1 MYKVAFHPIYVHPVP
16 KNHRFPMEK
25 YELLPQQ
32 LIYEGIIEK
41 SQLFEPSQDMEYD
54 FSIHDA
60 NYLNRLFT
68 LNLSKKEERA
78 SGFLQS
84 RQLIDREICIT
95 NGTIEASLN
104 AIDNKVAFNIAGGT
118 HHAFSNRP
126 EGFCLLN
133 DHAIASMHL
142 INQSLVNNILIIDLD
157 VHQGN
162 GTAEIFKNEPRV
174 FTFSMHGKKNYPNIK
189 PASNLDIG
197 LEDNISDNLYLAI
210 LEEQLD
216 LIISQF
222 KPDYI
227 FYQAGVDVLA
237 TDKLGRLNLSIDGTK
252 QRDNLVFN
260 FAKTLEIPITVT
272 MGGGYSSDIKKILK
286 AHCNTFK
293 SASEIL
299 F

>member
-104 AIDNKVAFNIAGGT
+104 DGLAVVFEYENRIFE
-118 HHAFSNRP
+118 FSLTAKIKLDDGKRSNVSVI
-126 EGFCLLN
+126 FSSLNSLLP
-133 DHAIASMHL
+133 DAS
-142 INQSLVNNILIIDLD
+142 
-157 VHQGN
+157 
-162 GTAEIFKNEPRV
+162 
-174 FTFSMHGKKNYPNIK
+174 
-189 PASNLDIG
+189 
-197 LEDNISDNLYLAI
+197 
-210 LEEQLD
+210 
-216 LIISQF
+216 
-222 KPDYI
+222 
-227 FYQAGVDVLA
+227 
-237 TDKLGRLNLSIDGTK
+237 
-252 QRDNLVFN
+252 
-260 FAKTLEIPITVT
+260 
-272 MGGGYSSDIKKILK
+272 
-286 AHCNTFK
+286 
-293 SASEIL
+293 
-299 F
+299 